1 MAHPMFSGG
10 ALSTLVGSCHPQEMV
25 RLLPPLCWTG
35 LIAWLGSG
43 YWSGVNTS
51 SWLYP
56 TLRAIFPRASPVQI
70 ETIHFFIRKAAHVL
84 EYAVLSGLWRR
95 ALGGWRVPLLL
106 CLLTAILDEVRQTV
120 TPGRSGALADVLL
133 DGAASAV
140 VLMTYWPPRFGRG
153 TPS

>member
-1 MAHPMFSGG
+1 
-10 ALSTLVGSCHPQEMV
+10 LSTLGGHATVWNML

-43 YWSGVNTS
+43 DWSGVHTA

-56 TLRAIFPRASPVQI
+56 TLRAIFPRASPAQI

-95 ALGGWRVPLLL
+95 ALGGWRVPLAL
-106 CLLTAILDEVRQTV
+106 CLLTATLDELRQTV
-120 TPGRSGALADVLL
+120 TPGRSGVLADVLL
-133 DGAASAV
+133 DGAAAAV
-140 VLMTYWPPRFGRG
+140 VLMAQWPPRFGRRA
-153 TPS
+153 SS

>member
-1 MAHPMFSGG
+1 
-10 ALSTLVGSCHPQEMV
+10 MV

-43 YWSGVNTS
+43 YWSGVHTS

-70 ETIHFFIRKAAHVL
+70 ETIHFFIRKTAHVL

-106 CLLTAILDEVRQTV
+106 CLLTATLDEIRQTA

-133 DGAASAV
+133 DGAAAAV

-153 TPS
+153 VPS

>member
-1 MAHPMFSGG
+1 
-10 ALSTLVGSCHPQEMV
+10 MV

-43 YWSGVNTS
+43 YWSGAHTS
-51 SWLYP
+51 TWLYP
-56 TLRAIFPRASPVQI
+56 TLRAIFPRASPAEI

-106 CLLTAILDEVRQTV
+106 
-120 TPGRSGALADVLL
+120 
-133 DGAASAV
+133 DGAAAAV
-140 VLMTYWPPRFGRG
+140 VLMSYWPPRFGRG
-153 TPS
+153 RPREHHRDEARRELAALQPAPAPSLH

>member
-1 MAHPMFSGG
+1 
-10 ALSTLVGSCHPQEMV
+10 MV

-43 YWSGVNTS
+43 YWSGAHTS
-51 SWLYP
+51 TWLYP
-56 TLRAIFPRASPVQI
+56 TLRAIFPRASAAQI

-106 CLLTAILDEVRQTV
+106 CLLLPWT
-120 TPGRSGALADVLL
+120 GVLKL
-133 DGAASAV
+133 HNHAQSSKRRPSAV
-140 VLMTYWPPRFGRG
+140 PLRITHYVSRLTSN
-153 TPS
+153 T

>member
-1 MAHPMFSGG
+1 
-10 ALSTLVGSCHPQEMV
+10 LSTLGRHATLEEML

-43 YWSGVNTS
+43 YWSGVHTS

-56 TLRAIFPRASPVQI
+56 TLRAIFPRASPAQI

-106 CLLTAILDEVRQTV
+106 CLLTATLDEVRQTV
-120 TPGRSGALADVLL
+120 TPGRSGVLADVLL
-133 DGAASAV
+133 DGAAAAL
-140 VLMTYWPPRFGRG
+140 VLMAYWPPRFGRG
-153 TPS
+153 APS